1 MQNSQ
6 NKKSLQIVL
15 VVLIAVLTLGIGY
28 ASITAIN
35 LIISGNATASAS
47 QENFKVKFLKEENVT
62 PVITSND
69 GGTGD
74 IDVTSDTT
82 ATFNISGL
90 DAAGES
96 ATANYV
102 VKNVSEGIGAKITIK
117 LTSTNT
123 EYFKV
128 TTTVVDD
135 TLQAGEETDV
145 RVKVEMLKTPIDTAV
160 TTTVTAT
167 LTATPMENAE
177 ASGGETVEEVR
188 PAPPQYLYSLHNY
201 GDPYVNINMDVS
213 SVTRTFNSFAAAKA
227 EFGHPASLALIVE
240 DNKVKESYVAF
251 EYENKVYYLRGGV
264 NEEELDE
271 KPIFNSNLEIL
282 NQTIGSSYKSQ
293 CSQYTDWIQCT
304 YDNNLHFDIGSWGK
318 VYINGDNWYC
328 VADYRASDQY
338 DFAGCRSY

>member
-1 MQNSQ
+1 MNSQ

-145 RVKVEMLKTPIDTAV
+145 RVKVEMLKTPIESAV
-160 TTTVTAT
+160 STNITAT
-167 LTATPMENAE
+167 LEATPMEDAQ
-177 ASGGETVEEVR
+177 ASGGEEKEEVR
-188 PAPPQYLYSLHNY
+188 PKPVSYTYTIN
-201 GDPYVNINMDVS
+201 GVNDIFINTDIS
-213 SVTRTFNSFAAAKA
+213 DWTRTFSNFPAAKQ
-227 EFGHPASLALIVE
+227 EFGHPAAIANIVE
-240 DNKVKESYVAF
+240 NGLVQASFVAF
-251 EYENKVYYLRGGV
+251 ERNGTVYYLKGRIDESSLQA
-264 NEEELDE
+264 EEREVYNANVAELKRAFPDWE
-271 KPIFNSNLEIL
+271 
-282 NQTIGSSYKSQ
+282 TT
-293 CSQYTDWIQCT
+293 CTDYT
-304 YDNNLHFDIGSWGK
+304 
-318 VYINGDNWYC
+318 
-328 VADYRASDQY
+328 ADYFHCSADGFDAGAGVFGDADAGGSDWDWDCYVRYTGNAS
-338 DFAGCRSY
+338 CRG